1 MNISNNTFSDIKK
14 KLDKIDQDREKIL
27 SISRQMVRNCS
38 VAIKAI
44 HREDDRLYQDK
55 IKEILRDHKDLLDLV
70 KLNPIMFGK
79 YLKTPE
85 QEYIEAVSLYAI
97 INNQEIKSPEEY
109 GVDDVNFLLGLAD
122 VVGELRRYILDKL
135 RRDQIKDLN
144 NILEK
149 MENLYDL
156 LFSFDYPKG
165 ITQDLRRKTDV
176 ARGIIEKTRGD
187 LSLSIQINKLI
198 SNLEKK

>member
-1 MNISNNTFSDIKK
+1 
-14 KLDKIDQDREKIL
+14 
-27 SISRQMVRNCS
+27 
-38 VAIKAI
+38 
-44 HREDDRLYQDK
+44 
-55 IKEILRDHKDLLDLV
+55 
-70 KLNPIMFGK
+70 
-79 YLKTPE
+79 
-85 QEYIEAVSLYAI
+85 
-97 INNQEIKSPEEY
+97 
-109 GVDDVNFLLGLAD
+109 
-122 VVGELRRYILDKL
+122 GELRRYVLDKL
-135 RRDQIKDLN
+135 RRDQIEDLN